1 VSAPTGN
8 GSNNRKGSAIGSS
21 IVVLVSLSL
30 FIVAFIAFMLAPL
43 LMVAGVAGGMWALE
57 RWGKKKRKR
66 RGVVVAPAVQVS
78 NRLVGSTVDTD
89 EPATSYGFG
98 ARVGENL

>member
-21 IVVLVSLSL
+21 VVVLVSLSL
-30 FIVAFIAFMLAPL
+30 FIVAFIAFMMAPL
-43 LMVAGVAGGMWALE
+43 LMVAGVAGGMWSLE
-57 RWGKKKRKR
+57 RWGKKRKR
-66 RGVVVAPAVQVS
+66 RGVVVTPPVQVAA
-78 NRLVGSTVDTD
+78 RLAGSTVDTD
-89 EPATSYGFG
+89 EPATTYGFG